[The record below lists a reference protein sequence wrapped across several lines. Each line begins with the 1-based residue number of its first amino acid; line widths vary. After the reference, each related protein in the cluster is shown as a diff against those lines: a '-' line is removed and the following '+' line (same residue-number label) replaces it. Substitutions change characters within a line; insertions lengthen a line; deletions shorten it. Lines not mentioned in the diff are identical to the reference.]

1 MLHPPGASTH
11 SPLLV
16 QDRRGESSCFNCVI
30 EHHQTRAFNLAS
42 RMLGDWALAEDAVQD
57 AFLSGYRSF
66 HQFRGDNLAAWLM
79 RIVANRCR
87 DMLRSRRR
95 NPTVRVDPNPGDPDE
110 ADTAPSALDLPSTL
124 ESPEDYVERSEL
136 NRAIQAAL
144 NTLPQDQRLAL
155 LLVDVQGF
163 SYEDAGLSMNC
174 SLGTVKSRVSRG
186 RKALAN
192 RLRNLGELLP
202 AQFRQET

>member
-1 MLHPPGASTH
+1 ML
-11 SPLLV
+11 V
-16 QDRRGESSCFNCVI
+16 RDRRNESSCFNCII
-30 EHHQTRAFNLAS
+30 EQHQTRAFNLAS

-87 DMLRSRRR
+87 DMLRSRRGY
-95 NPTVRVDPNPGDPDE
+95 PTVRVDGNPVDPD
-110 ADTAPSALDLPSTL
+110 DPDSTPGALDLPSTL
-124 ESPEDYVERSEL
+124 VSPEDYAERGEL

-144 NTLPQDQRLAL
+144 NTLPREQRLAL

-163 SYEDAGLSMNC
+163 SYEEAGISMDC

-192 RLRNLGELLP
+192 QLRELGELLP
-202 AQFRQET
+202 AQFRQEA

>member
-1 MLHPPGASTH
+1 
-11 SPLLV
+11 
-16 QDRRGESSCFNCVI
+16 
-30 EHHQTRAFNLAS
+30 
-42 RMLGDWALAEDAVQD
+42 MLGDWALSEDAVQD

-95 NPTVRVDPNPGDPDE
+95 NPTIRVDSNPGDLDQ
-110 ADTAPSALDLPSTL
+110 DDSTPSALDLPSTQ
-124 ESPEDYVERSEL
+124 ESPEDYAERSEL

-144 NTLPQDQRLAL
+144 NTLPPDQRLAL

-163 SYEDAGLSMNC
+163 SYEDAGLSMDC

-186 RKALAN
+186 RKALAA
-192 RLRNLGELLP
+192 RLRDLGELLP

>member
-1 MLHPPGASTH
+1 MLVRD
-11 SPLLV
+11 L
-16 QDRRGESSCFNCVI
+16 RGESSCFNCII

-87 DMLRSRRR
+87 DMLRSRR
-95 NPTVRVDPNPGDPDE
+95 NHPTVRVDPNPGDPDD
-110 ADTAPSALDLPSTL
+110 ANLGPSALDLPSTL
-124 ESPEDYVERSEL
+124 ESPEDYAERSEL

-144 NTLPQDQRLAL
+144 NNLPNEQRLAL

-163 SYEDAGLSMNC
+163 SYEEAGLSMDC
-174 SLGTVKSRVSRG
+174 SLGTIKSRVSRG

-192 RLRNLGELLP
+192 RLRDLGELLP
-202 AQFRQET
+202 AQFRQDT

>member
-1 MLHPPGASTH
+1 M
-11 SPLLV
+11 
-16 QDRRGESSCFNCVI
+16 
-30 EHHQTRAFNLAS
+30 
-42 RMLGDWALAEDAVQD
+42 AEDAVQD

-87 DMLRSRRR
+87 DMLRSRRHQ
-95 NPTVRVDPNPGDPDE
+95 PTVRVDPNPGDLDE
-110 ADTAPSALDLPSTL
+110 ADSTPSALDLPSTL
-124 ESPEDYVERSEL
+124 ESPEDYAERSEL
-136 NRAIQAAL
+136 NRAIQAAV
-144 NTLPQDQRLAL
+144 NTLPPDQRLAL

-186 RKALAN
+186 RRALAT
-192 RLRNLGELLP
+192 RLRDLGELLP

>member
-1 MLHPPGASTH
+1 MHPPGASNH

-16 QDRRGESSCFNCVI
+16 RDRRGESSCFNCII

-66 HQFRGDNLAAWLM
+66 RQFRGDNLPAWLM

-87 DMLRSRRR
+87 DMLRSRR
-95 NPTVRVDPNPGDPDE
+95 NQPTVRVDPNPGDPD
-110 ADTAPSALDLPSTL
+110 DGNPGPSALDLPSTL
-124 ESPEDYVERSEL
+124 ESPEDYAERTEL

-144 NTLPQDQRLAL
+144 NNLPNEQRLAL
-155 LLVDVQGF
+155 LLVDVQGY
-163 SYEDAGLSMNC
+163 SYEEAGLSMDC

-192 RLRNLGELLP
+192 RLRDLGELLP